1 MKEKR
6 EAKAVSQGGT
16 QPLFMIPQI
25 VNPGSNFLP
34 LVHNAAEVSAGFISH
49 FPVIGQADKAPA
61 RKINSKNKV
70 SIAVF
75 EGTNLIPERLCGP
88 SACQGI

>member
-1 MKEKR
+1 MKERR

-34 LVHNAAEVSAGFISH
+34 LVHNAAQVSAGFISH
-49 FPVIGQADKAPA
+49 FP
-61 RKINSKNKV
+61 
-70 SIAVF
+70 
-75 EGTNLIPERLCGP
+75 LL
-88 SACQGI
+88 